1 MKKIIIGSLVVLI
14 TLAAGFSYAGSPLIQ
29 TSFYSAYYMNE
40 KVQVAEQLEFL
51 DGVLAAYV
59 ADNNIAIGE
68 KLAVINALQWNEKGK
83 NNVET
88 FKMFLGRKYGKGFEN
103 LNLDEINGND
113 LLCLGYM
120 ISLDK
125 QGKIIEALPILE
137 KAKAKNLT
145 SYSTQLISTLAT
157 AQTLINSSKSCDA
170 WKVCDALRNNT
181 TLVQDFSPEAKATI
195 FEQVDSY
202 KDSCK

>member
-1 MKKIIIGSLVVLI
+1 MKKSIIASLAVFIV
-14 TLAAGFSYAGSPLIQ
+14 LAAGFSYAGSPLIQ

-40 KVQVAEQLEFL
+40 KVQLAERLEFL
-51 DGVLAAYV
+51 DGALAGFV
-59 ADNNIAIGE
+59 ADNAVPIGE

-88 FKMFLGRKYGKGFEN
+88 FKMFLGRKYGKSYEN

-125 QGKIIEALPILE
+125 QHKIAEALPILE
-137 KAKAKNLT
+137 KAKIKNVT
-145 SYSTQLISTLAT
+145 SYCAQLISTLAT
-157 AQTLINSSKSCDA
+157 AQALINSSKSCDA
-170 WKVCDALRNNT
+170 WKTCDALRNND
-181 TLVQDFSPEAKATI
+181 TLVQDFSPEAKAII